1 MTHINSRN
9 MYLVGLTGQ
18 TGAGK
23 TTVSRLF
30 EAEGIAVINADTV
43 ARQVVER
50 GTSCLQ
56 AMQRVFGDGILLPD
70 GQMNRS
76 AVAAMIFGDASAR
89 ERYQAIIYPYITR
102 TIRQQAEQLA
112 AKGSRIILLDA
123 PTLFE
128 SGIDRFCSAVISV
141 IAPKEIRKARIL
153 SRDTLTEAQAEQR
166 MNAQHSEDFF
176 RDHSDAVIEN
186 NGSEAA
192 LEAAVRQIVRMLR
205 QQAEPYFAS
214 ATKYKEEPNMENK
227 DALKSLKESLL
238 MQKKH
243 AALLLDDAKIAE
255 CDAFCEDYKVF
266 LDRSKT
272 EREAAAY
279 AAELLEA
286 KGFHLWKRGD
296 AVKAGD
302 KIYTCNRGK
311 AIIAA
316 VIGSEPLEDGIRLSA
331 AHIDSPRLDLKQ
343 TPLYEDSELA
353 LLKTHYYGGIKKYQW
368 TVLPL
373 ALHGVVV
380 KKDGS
385 AVQITVGEDP
395 ADPIFCVTDLLP
407 HLAQEQVKR
416 PLAQGIKGEELNLL
430 IGSRPFRSDEGSDLV
445 KLRIMQILNEKYGIT
460 EADFLSAEL
469 EIVPAGKARDLGFDR
484 SMIGGYGHDDRV
496 CAYPSLAALLNTEHP
511 QHTAVVILTDKEE
524 IGSEGNTGLQSA
536 YFYHFMKDLAA
547 AFGTEAHTVFAKS
560 QCLSADVT
568 AAFDPTFADVNDRRN
583 CSYLNY
589 GVCMMKYTGARG
601 KSGSSDA
608 SAEFIGK
615 MRTLF
620 DEAGVIWQTG
630 ELGKVDL
637 GGGGTVA
644 AYLANLNIDTVDVGV
659 PVLSMHAPLEVVSKI
674 DVYMCYA
681 AVLAFNRS

>member
-1 MTHINSRN
+1 MTHINTASF
-9 MYLVGLTGQ
+9 LVGLTGQ

-23 TTVSRLF
+23 TTVSALL
-30 EAEGIAVINADTV
+30 EAEGFAVINADTV
-43 ARQVVER
+43 ARQVVEK
-50 GTSCLQ
+50 GTSCLR
-56 AMQRVFGDGILLPD
+56 AMQRVFGGSILLPD
-70 GQMNRS
+70 GQMDRK
-76 AVAAMIFGDASAR
+76 AVAALIFNDAAAR

-102 TIRQQAEQLA
+102 TIRQQAEQLSA
-112 AKGSRIILLDA
+112 AGHRMILLDA

-128 SGIDRFCSAVISV
+128 SGIDRDCRAVISV
-141 IAPKEIRKARIL
+141 IAPREVRRARIIE
-153 SRDTLTEAQAEQR
+153 RDSLNTEQAEER
-166 MNAQHSEDFF
+166 MNAQHSEEFF
-176 RDHSDAVIEN
+176 RAHSDAVIEN
-186 NGSEAA
+186 NASAEMLA
-192 LEAAVRQIVRMLR
+192 AAVRQTAEQLR
-205 QQAEPYFAS
+205 QLAESYFAS
-214 ATKYKEEPNMENK
+214 ISNNKEEPIMENK
-227 DALKSLKESLL
+227 DALKALKESLL

-243 AALLLDDAKIAE
+243 AGLLLSDEKIAE

-343 TPLYEDSELA
+343 TPLYEDNELA

-373 ALHGVVV
+373 ALHGVVA

-385 AVQITVGEDP
+385 VVQITVGEDP
-395 ADPIFCVTDLLP
+395 SDPIFCVTDLLP

-416 PLAQGIKGEELNLL
+416 TLAQGIKGEELNLL

-469 EIVPAGKARDLGFDR
+469 EIVPAGKSRDLGFDR

-511 QHTAVVILTDKEE
+511 KHTAVVILTDKEE

-630 ELGKVDL
+630 ELGKVDV